1 MIKTRTSSRV
11 GPALLMLFLLPA
23 LVYAAY
29 SVGDRW
35 YQAYILAQEEADLRR
50 EIAELRSENVNLQAE
65 LTRAR
70 SDESLETVAREQ
82 LGLVKPGDRAIVLI
96 GPRGATPEAAAPE
109 PGDPVPEKPAWRKLL
124 DAVFRR

>member
-1 MIKTRTSSRV
+1 MIKTKTSSRV

-35 YQAYILAQEEADLRR
+35 YQAYVLTQEEADLRR
-50 EIAELRSENVNLQAE
+50 EIAELRAENVGLQAE

-70 SDESLETVAREQ
+70 SDQSVETVAREQ
-82 LGLVKPGDRAIVLI
+82 LGLIKPGDRAIVLI
-96 GPRGATPEAAAPE
+96 GPRGATPEAVAPD
-109 PGDPVPEKPAWRKLL
+109 PGAPAPEKPAWRKLL
-124 DAVFRR
+124 DALFRR